1 MVRSIT
7 PRLNQDSADL
17 PAESNPLQAAVHL
30 AVDLGLASPWVADGS
45 DLLPDSGP
53 TLAPAPVPATDH
65 AALGEIFADAL
76 FGEVIEISDLIPH
89 LLAPAAD
96 LAGSAPVDV
105 VVAEM
110 AGDTAVAMVPFT
122 ILFEEDGSS
131 GHGTL

>member
-1 MVRSIT
+1 MTKTTILIT
-7 PRLNQDSADL
+7 ESSGEISPEPASAYFDDEIEL
-17 PAESNPLQAAVHL
+17 
-30 AVDLGLASPWVADGS
+30 
-45 DLLPDSGP
+45 P
-53 TLAPAPVPATDH
+53 TLAPSPVPATDH
-65 AALGEIFADAL
+65 AALGEILADAL

-110 AGDTAVAMVPFT
+110 AGDAAIAMVPFT

>member
-1 MVRSIT
+1 MTVDGPEATDEGAGAAALALDVVGI
-7 PRLNQDSADL
+7 ADWQAEPDFPEL
-17 PAESNPLQAAVHL
+17 PM
-30 AVDLGLASPWVADGS
+30 
-45 DLLPDSGP
+45 
-53 TLAPAPVPATDH
+53 LAPSPVPATDH
-65 AALGEIFADAL
+65 AAIGEILADAL